1 MTLTY
6 SEILFASAYL
16 DIDINPD
23 MFYDKELQKF
33 VKLLKEKGSEYL
45 QNMDSFSGVSP
56 TPITREKFI
65 DLYNSMIYTKAVNEK
80 TELLQGSLMLQ
91 DWTVLNE
98 QFPELAPSTLNSAVL
113 KTGAEINLENSEFI
127 PFYDQWDT
135 VYKGLLPED
144 FIVVYGMSKMG
155 KSNLTA
161 NIAYQAIKNGFTVG
175 FYPTEL
181 SISVTLKYIL
191 GFELGLKGNEAL
203 EFFNRH
209 PQELTRL
216 RKLYGH
222 RIIFPSTHIFSWK
235 EYEALYQDKRVQVV
249 FQDNFVRC
257 IAQLGLS
264 EDASSASQLARKF
277 STMQQKYRKPTF
289 IVTQET
295 TRPASPKELEDVPDV
310 FEIGLGHTFMTKSMH
325 QEASLGINIVK
336 RRGTQI
342 REVRT
347 VSDRFRG
354 VTDSDTIMSIEIDKQ
369 CNLKT
374 DCVKSS
380 YQKSVDRAERAYLK
394 SNVNKEE
401 SY

>member
-1 MTLTY
+1 MALTY
-6 SEILFASAYL
+6 GELLFGVAYL
-16 DIDINPD
+16 DIDINPE

-45 QNMDSFSGVSP
+45 QNMDNFSGISP
-56 TPITREKFI
+56 TPITKEKFI
-65 DLYNSMIYTKAVNEK
+65 DLYNSQIFTKAVNDRV
-80 TELLQGSLMLQ
+80 ELLQGSLMLQ

-98 QFPELAPSTLNSAVL
+98 EFPKLASDTLNSANL
-113 KTGAEINLENSEFI
+113 KTGAEISLDDSEFI
-127 PFYDQWDT
+127 AFYDQWDT
-135 VYKGLLPED
+135 CYRGLLAED
-144 FIVVYGMSKMG
+144 FIIVYGMSKMG

-161 NIAYQAIKNGFTVG
+161 NIAYQAIKAGYTVG

-209 PQELTRL
+209 PQELGRL
-216 RKLYGH
+216 RKKYGNN
-222 RIIFPSTHIFSWK
+222 IIFPSTHIFNWK
-235 EYEALYQDKRVQVV
+235 EYEALYQDKRVQIV

-295 TRPASPKELEDVPDV
+295 TRPATPKELEDNPGVY
-310 FEIGLGHTFMTKSMH
+310 EIGLGHTFMTKSMH
-325 QEASLGINIVK
+325 QEASLGLNIVK
-336 RRGTQI
+336 RPGTQI
-342 REVRT
+342 REIRT

-354 VTDSDTIMSIEIDKQ
+354 VTDADTMMSIEVDKQ

-380 YQKSVDRAERAYLK
+380 YQKNVDRVEKAYLK
-394 SNVNKEE
+394 REE
-401 SY
+401 RDAV